1 MTAEEFVNKKLG
13 DKNYTHSKYSMFRK
27 EIEEW
32 LNEFAEH
39 QVKLLATPAVSKCVE
54 PVEEGTLID
63 FFSWLKLKG
72 YLRSNVFAKD
82 IIDLYKSINGC

>member
-1 MTAEEFVNKKLG
+1 MKQKIKNEMYNFVKKAKMMDGTISNVIEDYDFDKVAEQ
-13 DKNYTHSKYSMFRK
+13 
-27 EIEEW
+27 I
-32 LNEFAEH
+32 
-39 QVKLLATPAVSKCVE
+39 VKLLATPAVSKCVE

-72 YLRSNVFAKD
+72 YLRSNVYAKD